1 MGLLKDDKYLGKC
14 FKDKRTKQLF
24 KITRRFT
31 AIDNVTVYKVQ
42 KLDTNKYR
50 SWQLTEVQLL
60 DLFEFDSVATLLHG
74 SSIEELQREM
84 QIEKAFTFAQMY
96 GVTTGRWAT
105 EYFAS
110 WSKDNKNSG
119 D

>member
-1 MGLLKDDKYLGKC
+1 MGLLKDDQYLGKC

-24 KITRRFT
+24 KITRRFV
-31 AIDNVTVYKVQ
+31 AIDNVIVYKVQ
-42 KLDTNKYR
+42 KLGTGNNR
-50 SWQLTEVQLL
+50 SWQLTKTQLL

-96 GVTTGRWAT
+96 GLTTGRWAT

-110 WSKDNKNSG
+110 WSKTNKDSG
-119 D
+119 N